1 MSSRK
6 RRIFAN
12 RRILILLS
20 AALLVLGLFVLRLWD
35 LQIVRGAEYRNRAT
49 NNRLREVSLSAPRG
63 IIYDRTGRPLVV
75 NAPNFEVQIIPAYLP
90 EDPQAEHAVFQR
102 LAQLL
107 NMPIEHQSAISS
119 TQVIT
124 GQGVLTVLDGM
135 KYLYDSSADSIES
148 RKSYLKNIVDEVR
161 GLAPYEPVVMSST
174 VPGPIAMR
182 VAEEAYNLPGVRMH
196 AVPVRQYIS

>member
-6 RRIFAN
+6 RRLFAN
-12 RRILILLS
+12 PRILILLS

-35 LQIVRGAEYRNRAT
+35 LQVVRGAEYRSRAV
-49 NNRLREVSLSAPRG
+49 NNRLREEAIPAQRG

-90 EDPQAEHAVFQR
+90 EDPQAERAVFER
-102 LAQLL
+102 LSQLL
-107 NMPIEHQSAISS
+107 NMPIEHQSAITS
-119 TQVIT
+119 TQIIT

-135 KYLYDSSADSIES
+135 KYLYDRSADTIGS

-161 GLAPYEPVVMSST
+161 DLAPYEPVVMSST
-174 VPGPIAMR
+174 VPGPVAMQ
-182 VAEEAYNLPGVRMH
+182 VAEEAYNLPGVRVQ
-196 AVPVRQYIS
+196 AVPVR